1 MGVSTQYMGNQIDS
15 NIVST
20 TTVTTEIMADGY
32 QPINYNRQT
41 SNEKLFSQLF
51 TFNSPNEKDD
61 FYQIEYPL
69 SQENHIDQESIDG
82 DEIVVLEPVLQT
94 SNQNTID
101 ESDLDFQ
108 LQFSPSSSVSSNL
121 EVVRTKMPK
130 RATRDPLPEE
140 HRPGKRPSIPDSAL
154 TETELIRKNRRRERN
169 REAAARQR
177 DKRNQKVNQF
187 KDKITKA
194 EDERDMW
201 KNKYEELKAK
211 YEKERFQWKVNQNPI
226 INQTRTVQ
234 HKPKQTPLKI
244 VSLKNSQIPN
254 SVSDQNRK
262 RTLTMSPSLDLIA
275 DLTFD
280 FDPKKAKMFSAA
292 LQNSFMNCL

>member
-1 MGVSTQYMGNQIDS
+1 MGD
-15 NIVST
+15 
-20 TTVTTEIMADGY
+20 
-32 QPINYNRQT
+32 
-41 SNEKLFSQLF
+41 
-51 TFNSPNEKDD
+51 
-61 FYQIEYPL
+61 
-69 SQENHIDQESIDG
+69 
-82 DEIVVLEPVLQT
+82 DEIVVLEPVPQT

-101 ESDLDFQ
+101 ESDFDFQ
-108 LQFSPSSSVSSNL
+108 LQFSPSPSSSCSVSSNV

-177 DKRNQKVNQF
+177 DKRNQKVDQF
-187 KDKITKA
+187 KDKIAKA
-194 EDERDMW
+194 E
-201 KNKYEELKAK
+201 N
-211 YEKERFQWKVNQNPI
+211 EKERFQWKITQTPI
-226 INQTRTVQ
+226 INQSVRNVQ
-234 HKPKQTPLKI
+234 NRLEQTPLKI
-244 VSLKNSQIPN
+244 VSVKNSQIPI
-254 SVSDQNRK
+254 SEQNRK

-275 DLTFD
+275 DPTFD

>member
-1 MGVSTQYMGNQIDS
+1 MGNQIDS

-51 TFNSPNEKDD
+51 TFNSSNEKDN
-61 FYQIEYPL
+61 FYQIEYT
-69 SQENHIDQESIDG
+69 SQENNHIDQETIDD
-82 DEIVVLEPVLQT
+82 DEIVVLEPVPQT

-101 ESDLDFQ
+101 ESDFDFQ
-108 LQFSPSSSVSSNL
+108 LQFSPSPSSSCSVSSNV

-201 KNKYEELKAK
+201 KNKYE
-211 YEKERFQWKVNQNPI
+211 KERFQWKVNQNPI

-234 HKPKQTPLKI
+234 HKLKQTPLKI
-244 VSLKNSQIPN
+244 VSLKNNQIPI
-254 SVSDQNRK
+254 SEQNRK

-275 DLTFD
+275 DPTFD

>member
-1 MGVSTQYMGNQIDS
+1 MGNQIDS

-51 TFNSPNEKDD
+51 TFNSSNEKDN
-61 FYQIEYPL
+61 FYQIEYT
-69 SQENHIDQESIDG
+69 SQENNHIDQETIDD
-82 DEIVVLEPVLQT
+82 DEIVVLEPVPQT

-101 ESDLDFQ
+101 ESDFDFQ
-108 LQFSPSSSVSSNL
+108 LQFSPSPSSSCSVSSNV

-211 YEKERFQWKVNQNPI
+211 YEKERFEWKVNQNPI

-234 HKPKQTPLKI
+234 HKLKQTPLKI

-254 SVSDQNRK
+254 SVSEQNRK

-275 DLTFD
+275 DPTFD

>member
-1 MGVSTQYMGNQIDS
+1 MG
-15 NIVST
+15 
-20 TTVTTEIMADGY
+20 
-32 QPINYNRQT
+32 
-41 SNEKLFSQLF
+41 
-51 TFNSPNEKDD
+51 
-61 FYQIEYPL
+61 
-69 SQENHIDQESIDG
+69 
-82 DEIVVLEPVLQT
+82 EPVPQT

-101 ESDLDFQ
+101 ESDFQ
-108 LQFSPSSSVSSNL
+108 LQFSPSPSSSCSVSSNV

-177 DKRNQKVNQF
+177 DKRNQKVDQF
-187 KDKITKA
+187 KDKIAKA
-194 EDERDMW
+194 ENERDMW
-201 KNKYEELKAK
+201 KNKYEELQAK
-211 YEKERFQWKVNQNPI
+211 YEKERFQWKITQTPI
-226 INQTRTVQ
+226 INQSVRNVQ
-234 HKPKQTPLKI
+234 NRLEQTPLKI
-244 VSLKNSQIPN
+244 VSVKNSQIPI
-254 SVSDQNRK
+254 SEQNRK

-275 DLTFD
+275 DPTFD

>member
-1 MGVSTQYMGNQIDS
+1 MGNQIDS

-20 TTVTTEIMADGY
+20 TTVTIEIMADGY

-61 FYQIEYPL
+61 FYQIEYPI

-108 LQFSPSSSVSSNL
+108 LQFSPSSSVSSNV

-154 TETELIRKNRRRERN
+154 TETELIRKKSTPRTKQRSSSSTT
-169 REAAARQR
+169 RQ
-177 DKRNQKVNQF
+177 
-187 KDKITKA
+187 T
-194 EDERDMW
+194 
-201 KNKYEELKAK
+201 
-211 YEKERFQWKVNQNPI
+211 
-226 INQTRTVQ
+226 
-234 HKPKQTPLKI
+234 KPKSK
-244 VSLKNSQIPN
+244 S
-254 SVSDQNRK
+254 
-262 RTLTMSPSLDLIA
+262 
-275 DLTFD
+275 
-280 FDPKKAKMFSAA
+280 
-292 LQNSFMNCL
+292 

>member
-1 MGVSTQYMGNQIDS
+1 MGTK
-15 NIVST
+15 
-20 TTVTTEIMADGY
+20 EIMADGY

-69 SQENHIDQESIDG
+69 SQENHIDQESIDD

-94 SNQNTID
+94 PNQNTID

-108 LQFSPSSSVSSNL
+108 LQFSPSSSVSSNV

-177 DKRNQKVNQF
+177 DKRNQKVDQF
-187 KDKITKA
+187 KDKIAKA

-211 YEKERFQWKVNQNPI
+211 YEKERFQWKITQTPI
-226 INQTRTVQ
+226 INQSVRNVQ
-234 HKPKQTPLKI
+234 NRLEQTPLKI
-244 VSLKNSQIPN
+244 VSVKNSQIPI
-254 SVSDQNRK
+254 SEQNRK
-262 RTLTMSPSLDLIA
+262 RNPTMSPSLDLIA
-275 DLTFD
+275 DPTFD

>member
-1 MGVSTQYMGNQIDS
+1 MG
-15 NIVST
+15 IVST

-69 SQENHIDQESIDG
+69 PQENHIDQESIDG

-234 HKPKQTPLKI
+234 HKLKQTPLKI
-244 VSLKNSQIPN
+244 VSLKNNQIPI
-254 SVSDQNRK
+254 SEQNRK

-275 DLTFD
+275 DPTFD